1 MLLSEKPPKLVSP
14 LIIFITKLQNLRRS
28 TLSVLLNLPSSLL
41 ALVLILLFVYNSF
54 YVFSII
60 LPFPAKPPPE
70 PAIFSPPNYAGKPF
84 PKWAP
89 PFRSSSSSSSKIQ
102 SSSVMYVV
110 KEDNAPMFLKSTTSL
125 ASLQKPTNS
134 IMSKSK
140 FQRPRRF
147 KKQKRKLKAIPIE
160 TKLPLFRSQF
170 PTRMR
175 EFFSG
180 NSSGSSCKTRFF
192 MTWISSKTLGNR
204 ELLAVESVF
213 KSHPNACLVIV
224 SKSLDSNKGLEILKP
239 FLDLG
244 YRVMAI
250 APDFDYLFHNT
261 PAEAWFIGLRKGDV
275 RPGGVSIGQNLS
287 NVLRLALLYKF
298 GGIYLDTDVIVLRSL
313 SKMKNVIGAQTV
325 DFQTGNWSRL
335 NNAVLVFDKNH
346 PLLFNFIQ
354 EFALTFDGN
363 KWGHNGPYLVS
374 RVVSRISR
382 TPNPGFNFTVVTPSA
397 FYPVH
402 WSQIQSIFRGPKDDV
417 PSKWLLTKLQHI
429 RSHSFALHLW
439 NSQSRRLK
447 VQKGSIIDHI
457 MSDFTICYNSSS
469 ATSSLSL

>member
-1 MLLSEKPPKLVSP
+1 MLDSEKTPKLLSL
-14 LIIFITKLQNLRRS
+14 LIVFITQLQDLRRS
-28 TLSVLLNLPSSLL
+28 TLSVLLSLPSSLL
-41 ALVLILLFVYNSF
+41 ALFLILLLVYNSF
-54 YVFSII
+54 YVFCIT

-70 PAIFSPPNYAGKPF
+70 PANFSPPSLAAKPF

-89 PFRSSSSSSSKIQ
+89 PFRSSSSSKLQ

-110 KEDNAPMFLKSTTSL
+110 KEENAPMFLKNTTHL
-125 ASLQKPTNS
+125 ASLQNPTNS
-134 IMSKSK
+134 MIPILKSK
-140 FQRPRRF
+140 FQRSRRF
-147 KKQKRKLKAIPIE
+147 RKHKRKLKAIPIE
-160 TKLPLFRSQF
+160 AKFPLSQSQF

-180 NSSGSSCKTRFF
+180 NSSGSSCKIRFF

-224 SKSLDSNKGLEILKP
+224 SNSLDSYKGLEILKP
-239 FLDLG
+239 FSDLG
-244 YRVMAI
+244 FRVMAI

-261 PAEAWFIGLRKGDV
+261 PAEAWFFGLRKGNV

-313 SKMKNVIGAQTV
+313 SKMKNVIGAQTI
-325 DFQTGNWSRL
+325 DLKTGNWSRL

-346 PLLFNFIQ
+346 PLLFKFIQ

-374 RVVSRISR
+374 RVVSRISEK
-382 TPNPGFNFTVVTPSA
+382 PNPGFNFTVVTPSA
-397 FYPVH
+397 FYPVN
-402 WSQIQSIFRGPKDDV
+402 WSRIRSIFCGPKDEV
-417 PSKWLLTKLQHI
+417 YSKWLLTKLKHI